1 MYKAVRPHRGLNT
14 VLYAADLL
22 LNLWIVA
29 VTAGIVVWFF
39 VTPGRGSRLFVYF
52 TVDSNVL
59 CALGSLAVLICRLCP
74 KYRRRIPRPVL
85 LLKMTGTAAVALT
98 FLVVLLFLWPSL
110 GSIQGLWD
118 GPELFMHFVT
128 PLLAVLSFLFY
139 EKQGL
144 SAWIIPLGLLPV
156 LLYGWLY
163 LDRVVVTKT
172 WRDMYGFNKN
182 GRWKL
187 SFSLLV
193 LGTIA
198 IAVLLWWL

>member
-1 MYKAVRPHRGLNT
+1 MVPSAVINE
-14 VLYAADLL
+14 A
-22 LNLWIVA
+22 IVFITALSMRA
-29 VTAGIVVWFF
+29 VIRRTEKGKLPETF
-39 VTPGRGSRLFVYF
+39 RYF
-52 TVDSNVL
+52 TVLSNLFV
-59 CALGSLAVLICRLCP
+59 ALAALILLICEFFDVLP
-74 KYRRRIPRPVL
+74 AWAATLKY
-85 LLKMTGTAAVALT
+85 MGTVSVTLT

-118 GPELFMHFVT
+118 GPELFMHLVT

-187 SFSLLV
+187 SFSLLT
-193 LGTIA
+193 LGTVA
-198 IAVLLWWL
+198 IALLLWWL

>member
-1 MYKAVRPHRGLNT
+1 MVQSAVINEAIVFITALSMRAVIRRTEEGKLPETFRYFT
-14 VLYAADLL
+14 VLSNLFCAFTALILLVCEFCGVLPAWAATLKYMGT
-22 LNLWIVA
+22 VA
-29 VTAGIVVWFF
+29 VT
-39 VTPGRGSRLFVYF
+39 
-52 TVDSNVL
+52 
-59 CALGSLAVLICRLCP
+59 
-74 KYRRRIPRPVL
+74 
-85 LLKMTGTAAVALT
+85 LT

-110 GSIQGLWD
+110 GSI
-118 GPELFMHFVT
+118 

-193 LGTIA
+193 LGTVA

>member
-1 MYKAVRPHRGLNT
+1 MVQSAVINEAIVFITALSMRAVIRRTEEGKLPETFRYFT
-14 VLYAADLL
+14 VLSNLFCAFTALILLVCEFCGVLPAWAATLKYMGT
-22 LNLWIVA
+22 VA
-29 VTAGIVVWFF
+29 VT
-39 VTPGRGSRLFVYF
+39 
-52 TVDSNVL
+52 
-59 CALGSLAVLICRLCP
+59 
-74 KYRRRIPRPVL
+74 
-85 LLKMTGTAAVALT
+85 LT

-110 GSIQGLWD
+110 GSIQGLW
-118 GPELFMHFVT
+118 VT

-182 GRWKL
+182 GRWKP

-193 LGTIA
+193 LGTVA

>member
-1 MYKAVRPHRGLNT
+1 MVQSAVINEAIVFITALSLRAVIRRTEEGKLPETFRYFP
-14 VLYAADLL
+14 VLSNLFCAFTALILLICEFCGVLPAWAATLKYMGT
-22 LNLWIVA
+22 VA
-29 VTAGIVVWFF
+29 VT
-39 VTPGRGSRLFVYF
+39 
-52 TVDSNVL
+52 
-59 CALGSLAVLICRLCP
+59 
-74 KYRRRIPRPVL
+74 
-85 LLKMTGTAAVALT
+85 LT
-98 FLVVLLFLWPSL
+98 FLVVLLFLWPSF

-118 GPELFMHFVT
+118 GPELFLHFVT

-182 GRWKL
+182 GKWPL
-187 SFSLLV
+187 SILLM
-193 LGTIA
+193 LLMTF
-198 IAVLLWWL
+198 AVSVILWAV

>member
-1 MYKAVRPHRGLNT
+1 MVQSAVINE
-14 VLYAADLL
+14 A
-22 LNLWIVA
+22 IVFITALSMRA
-29 VTAGIVVWFF
+29 VIRRTEEGKQPETF
-39 VTPGRGSRLFVYF
+39 RYF
-52 TVDSNVL
+52 TVLSNLFCAFTALILLVCEFCGVL
-59 CALGSLAVLICRLCP
+59 PAWAATL
-74 KYRRRIPRPVL
+74 KY
-85 LLKMTGTAAVALT
+85 MGTVSVTLT

-118 GPELFMHFVT
+118 GPELFLHLVT

-193 LGTIA
+193 LGTVA

>member
-1 MYKAVRPHRGLNT
+1 MGT
-14 VLYAADLL
+14 
-22 LNLWIVA
+22 VA
-29 VTAGIVVWFF
+29 VT
-39 VTPGRGSRLFVYF
+39 
-52 TVDSNVL
+52 
-59 CALGSLAVLICRLCP
+59 
-74 KYRRRIPRPVL
+74 
-85 LLKMTGTAAVALT
+85 LT

-118 GPELFMHFVT
+118 GPELFLHFVT

-193 LGTIA
+193 LGTVA

>member
-1 MYKAVRPHRGLNT
+1 MVQSAVINE
-14 VLYAADLL
+14 A
-22 LNLWIVA
+22 IVFITALSLRA
-29 VTAGIVVWFF
+29 VIRR
-39 VTPGRGSRLFVYF
+39 TPKEKLPESFRYF
-52 TVDSNVL
+52 TVLSNLFCAFTALILLVCEFCGVL
-59 CALGSLAVLICRLCP
+59 PAWAATL
-74 KYRRRIPRPVL
+74 KY
-85 LLKMTGTAAVALT
+85 MGTVSVTLT

-118 GPELFMHFVT
+118 GPELFLHFVT

-144 SAWIIPLGLLPV
+144 SAWIIPLGLVPV

-163 LDRVVVTKT
+163 LNRVVIAKT

-193 LGTIA
+193 LGTVA

>member
-1 MYKAVRPHRGLNT
+1 MVQSAVINE
-14 VLYAADLL
+14 A
-22 LNLWIVA
+22 IVFITALSMRA
-29 VTAGIVVWFF
+29 VIRRTEKGKLPETF
-39 VTPGRGSRLFVYF
+39 RYF
-52 TVDSNVL
+52 TVLSNLFVALTALILLVCEFFGVL
-59 CALGSLAVLICRLCP
+59 PAV
-74 KYRRRIPRPVL
+74 
-85 LLKMTGTAAVALT
+85 TLT

-118 GPELFMHFVT
+118 GPELFMHLVT

-187 SFSLLV
+187 SFILMLLGAAV
-193 LGTIA
+193 